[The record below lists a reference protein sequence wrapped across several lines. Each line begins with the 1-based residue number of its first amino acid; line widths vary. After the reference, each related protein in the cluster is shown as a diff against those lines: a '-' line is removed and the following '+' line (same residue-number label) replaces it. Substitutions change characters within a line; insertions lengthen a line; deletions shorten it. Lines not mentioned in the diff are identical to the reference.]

1 MSSPNYHQAPRAL
14 RYLSGAYNTCVEGAP
29 CRTVGTV
36 AAPEHMC
43 WMYTSKYSIV
53 RTPERAENGRFYMVV
68 KYGKPVYNSLDK
80 TCGSVFRG
88 VSAANSFPQFCLR
101 PSQVYKPDF
110 PPPNYNI
117 PLVPA
122 SLQIRIFYI

>member
-1 MSSPNYHQAPRAL
+1 
-14 RYLSGAYNTCVEGAP
+14 
-29 CRTVGTV
+29 
-36 AAPEHMC
+36 
-43 WMYTSKYSIV
+43 
-53 RTPERAENGRFYMVV
+53 MVV
-68 KYGKPVYNSLDK
+68 LYGKPYKILEVK
-80 TCGSVFRG
+80 TCGGVFRG
-88 VSAANSFPQFCLR
+88 VSAANSFPQFCLG